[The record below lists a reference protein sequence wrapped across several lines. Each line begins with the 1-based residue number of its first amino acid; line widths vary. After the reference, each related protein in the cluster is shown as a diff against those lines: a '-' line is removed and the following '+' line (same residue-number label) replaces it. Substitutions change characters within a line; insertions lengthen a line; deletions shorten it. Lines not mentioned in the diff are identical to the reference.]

1 MPRALSFFAPMD
13 DPSQRWYKHS
23 MLNESGT
30 RVVVTGAGGRTGL
43 IVVRKLL
50 ELGCNPK
57 HDIIPRAM
65 VRNSDSA
72 NRLREQLGTLAN
84 GMYSCLEMVHGDVT
98 KPDTLKAVFEKA
110 QVAIILTSAMP
121 KLNKASLLPVIAAKV
136 MSFGTASLKPTFWF
150 EDGQSPEEVDW
161 LGQRHQ
167 IEAAKAA
174 GVQHII
180 LVSSMGGTQPDHF
193 LNKNMHNMVLWKRR
207 AEQYLIASGVPYT
220 IIHPGGLLPHF
231 GNEDKAAAGG
241 MRQLFLGVDDTL
253 LDDGLGHK
261 TIPREDVAELCVQ
274 CFLEPEA
281 RGRSFDV
288 GSSAENEGD
297 VYDGDFK
304 KLLSPLDGK
313 NCRYD
318 DDSLAAQLSAPHDQ
332 GFGCCGA
339 ENQPRYDAGY
349 TDAKAIP
356 VLSDESLKGA

>member
-1 MPRALSFFAPMD
+1 MD
-13 DPSQRWYKHS
+13 DPSQRWYKDS

-57 HDIIPRAM
+57 YYIIPRAM

-72 NRLREQLGTLAN
+72 DRLREQLGTLAN
-84 GMYSCLEMVHGDVT
+84 GMYSCLEVVHGDVT
-98 KPDTLKAVFEKA
+98 KPDTLKAVFEKS
-110 QVAIILTSAMP
+110 QVAIILTSALP
-121 KLNKASLLPVIAAKV
+121 KLNKASLVPVMAAKV
-136 MSFGTASLKPTFWF
+136 LSFGMVSLKPRFWF

-161 LGQRHQ
+161 AGQRHQ

-174 GVQHII
+174 GVQHVI
-180 LVSSMGGTQPDHF
+180 LISSMGGTQPDHF

-207 AEQYLIASGVPYT
+207 AEQFLIGSGVPYT

-231 GNEDKAAAGG
+231 GNEDKTAAGG

-274 CFLEPEA
+274 CVLEPQA

-288 GSSAENEGD
+288 GSGPENEGV

-304 KLLSPLDGK
+304 KLLGTLGGK
-313 NCRYD
+313 NCRYND
-318 DDSLAAQLSAPHDQ
+318 ASLAAHLLAPHDQ
-332 GFGCCGA
+332 GFGCCSA
-339 ENQPRYDAGY
+339 ENQSQHDARY

-356 VLSDESLKGA
+356 VLSEDSLKGA